1 MENRFHLIFYPF
13 FIFMAILILVFQ
25 GSFLSF
31 FFVKGSTPDLL
42 LIVVLCFAFFSGE
55 NKGLVLGLIAG
66 FCQDI
71 IFGPSIGIFTLAK
84 MLSAFLT
91 GLAAREIY
99 KDQIVGPALV
109 VFFITFLH
117 ETIIFLMIA
126 SWGGNS
132 PQFILAL
139 RSFLPRAVVHLVL
152 TIPIY
157 PLLYRAGQKN
167 FFYPF

>member
-25 GSFLSF
+25 SSFLSF
-31 FFVKGSTPDLL
+31 FFVRRSTPDLL
-42 LIVVLCFAFFSGE
+42 LIVVLCFAFFGGE

-71 IFGPSIGIFTLAK
+71 IFGPAIGIFTLAK

-91 GLAAREIY
+91 GLVAREIY
-99 KDQIVGPALV
+99 KDQIIGPALT
-109 VFFITFLH
+109 VFFITFFH
-117 ETIIFLMIA
+117 EIIIFFMI
-126 SWGGNS
+126 SLWGGGS
-132 PQFILAL
+132 PQLSLSL
-139 RSFLPRAVVHLVL
+139 RSLLPRAVSHLLL

-167 FFYPF
+167 FFHPF